1 MKDDH
6 SGSLSSGFLT
16 TVWSILIKS
25 NQILSKMDKQKKQQS
40 PDELDEIRQLEKL
53 IHKKNS
59 QTKALKKLLKAVE
72 NDNKTLKKQN

>member
-1 MKDDH
+1 
-6 SGSLSSGFLT
+6 
-16 TVWSILIKS
+16 
-25 NQILSKMDKQKKQQS
+25 MDKQKKQQS